1 LLLSYFNEAF
11 KVFADAAKNTSAV
24 DQCYTIANHTVRL
37 RFAGQTLLDALAPA
51 LEHLVAES
59 VSGQALT
66 VCLWDSAS
74 TKTLFPPFPWEE
86 NATIATTF
94 QNPNEGTNPV
104 IYFKDERILG
114 AYQIGTKTLSML
126 DTELNTAIF
135 WVPDAGRITYYERS
149 SPLRTIFQ
157 WWAKK
162 YSLQLLHAGAVGTN
176 AGGILLVGEGGS
188 GKSTTALACLD
199 SELSYV
205 SDDYCLLDMDSHPYA
220 HSVYCSA
227 KISREGVVRF
237 PYLVSA
243 VENKERLQEE
253 KALLFL
259 NKHWPK
265 KVTKGFPVRAL
276 LIPRIMDIKRT
287 NLIPTSP
294 RNGLMALAPST
305 LFQLR
310 GACQA
315 DLTFMAELTRL
326 IPSFIL
332 ELGNDTS
339 NIPNFI
345 LELVSKN

>member
-11 KVFADAAKNTSAV
+11 KVFADATKNTSAV

-59 VSGQALT
+59 VSGEALT

-126 DTELNTAIF
+126 DTKRNIALF

-227 KISREGVVRF
+227 KIGREGIARF

-243 VENKERLQEE
+243 VEDKERLQEE

-259 NKHWPK
+259 NKHWPEK
-265 KVTKGFPVRAL
+265 ISRGFPVRSL
-276 LIPRIMDIKRT
+276 LVPRIT
-287 NLIPTSP
+287 NSEKTRLTPASP
-294 RNGLMALAPST
+294 RNALMALAPST
-305 LFQLR
+305 IFQLP
-310 GACQA
+310 GAGQE
-315 DLTFMAELTRL
+315 DLTFMAELTRC
-326 IPSFIL
+326 IPSFFL
-332 ELGNDTS
+332 ELGKDVDS
-339 NIPNFI
+339 IPDII
-345 LELVSKN
+345 LDALSKN